1 MTPRGRPA
9 LSDGDLRRY
18 LAARA
23 DAVAERTA
31 GVDMAERVAVEV
43 GLVRPGFRARPRLLR
58 LAVVGAALAA
68 LLAVAFGTGVLP
80 PRPMPT
86 PTPNPT
92 PSTSPLPVASP
103 STLATLAS
111 VEFADTGSIAATD
124 DAVWVADRS
133 GRLAELDPTTG
144 GVLRTVTLPRA
155 ATELLLTGDSVW
167 VASAT
172 GDLVRVDR
180 ASLGVTAIPG
190 AVGVALAS
198 SPGAIWVGGTNEV
211 IRIDPTTNAVSL
223 HVPVANRSADLG
235 IAVVGDGV
243 WVGTRAE
250 IVRLSAADGSV
261 TARIAGDA
269 SRLAF
274 GAGFLWAI
282 RGTELLR
289 IDPVTTVIQAFI
301 PGMPTPAELVARSD
315 RIWVAGPAAGGPV
328 GTVVGVSVTTDVV
341 EFLAETVSVRDLAV
355 GGGTIW
361 LVSDSDADPGTIH
374 RFPTP

>member
-1 MTPRGRPA
+1 MPP
-9 LSDGDLRRY
+9 LSDGDVRRY

-23 DAVAERTA
+23 DAVAERGG

-43 GLVRPGFRARPRLLR
+43 GLVRPGFQGRTQLLR
-58 LAVVGAALAA
+58 VAVVVAVLAG
-68 LLAVAFGTGVLP
+68 LLAVAFGTGVPP
-80 PRPMPT
+80 PRPTPT
-86 PTPNPT
+86 PTPNAT
-92 PSTSPLPVASP
+92 PSTSALPVASP
-103 STLATLAS
+103 ATLAALAS
-111 VEFADTGSIAATD
+111 VGFADTGSVAATD

-133 GRLAELDPTTG
+133 GRLAELDPTSG
-144 GVLRTVTLPRA
+144 AVLRTVTLPRVA
-155 ATELLLTGDSVW
+155 SGLLLTGDSVW

-172 GDLVRVDR
+172 GDLLRVDR
-180 ASLGVTAIPG
+180 TSLGITAIPG
-190 AVGVALAS
+190 AVGVALTSNPDAV
-198 SPGAIWVGGTNEV
+198 WLGGTDEV
-211 IRIDPTTNAVSL
+211 IRIDPATNAVSL
-223 HVPVANRSADLG
+223 RVPVPNRSADLG
-235 IAVVGDGV
+235 IAIVGDGV

-289 IDPVTTVIQAFI
+289 IDPATTAIQAFI
-301 PGMPTPAELVARSD
+301 PGMPTPAELVAKTD

-341 EFLAETVSVRDLAV
+341 EFVSATVSVRGLAV
-355 GGGTIW
+355 GRGTIW

-374 RFPTP
+374 RFATP